1 MTDWMNRENDVSV
14 RTVLRRD
21 TRMTV
26 SSADRKGSAP
36 MLGGA
41 SIIMVFAVLC
51 LTIFAVL
58 TLLTADSERRL
69 SESYALST
77 ENYYKADTAAT
88 AFASSLTEGM
98 QTGGR
103 DGFRRAAET
112 AGAELVTENADGT
125 LRTEKLFSIDE
136 NQALYMVLES
146 SDTEVRVLC
155 RQVVYT
161 GEWAPDDGL
170 QLWNGEFGNAD

>member
-1 MTDWMNRENDVSV
+1 MTDWMNRENDSSV

-21 TRMTV
+21 TRTAA
-26 SSADRKGSAP
+26 SSADRKGTAP

-58 TLLTADSERRL
+58 TILTADNERRL

-88 AFASSLTEGM
+88 AFASSLTEGT

-103 DGFRRAAET
+103 DGFRRAAEA
-112 AGAELVTENADGT
+112 AGADSVAENADGT
-125 LRTEKLFSIDE
+125 LRAEKLFPIDE
-136 NQALYMVLES
+136 NQALCAVLES
-146 SDTEVRVLC
+146 SATEVRVL
-155 RQVVYT
+155 RWQTVYT
-161 GEWAPDDGL
+161 GDWAPDDGIE
-170 QLWNGEFGNAD
+170 LWNIEPEE